1 MGGPSGS
8 PAASRFNARPPDPMS
23 SLGTGS
29 PMSPHLLPTSPTLRA
44 GSVPPLSS
52 SPFNAAAQYST
63 VSVPSAAGGRESE
76 VIMVPQQVTKTIM
89 APRQVSH
96 TVMVPRQV
104 TSTVMEDG
112 QVLSSA
118 ALSESVV

>member
-1 MGGPSGS
+1 
-8 PAASRFNARPPDPMS
+8 
-23 SLGTGS
+23 
-29 PMSPHLLPTSPTLRA
+29 
-44 GSVPPLSS
+44 
-52 SPFNAAAQYST
+52 
-63 VSVPSAAGGRESE
+63 
-76 VIMVPQQVTKTIM
+76 MVPQQVTKTIM

-118 ALSESVV
+118 ALSFRENISFDVLLDCDQAKQVTSIVQEPKQVTSTVMEPKQVTEIVMVPQPASSDSKVTRKRLRLHVCNSNARLDYYVL